1 MALLL
6 PSLLIGMEE
15 FELQISKRD
24 WTNKPLCTFSLQNQY
39 GERSLNFRLIGYN

>member
-6 PSLLIGMEE
+6 PSLFMGMEE

-24 WTNKPLCTFSLQNQY
+24 WTNKPFSLQNQY
-39 GERSLNFRLIGYN
+39 GECSLNFRLIGCN